1 MPVWVGEKA
10 NLASLL
16 VARKLGF
23 APIARRTYVILD

>member
-1 MPVWVGEKA
+1 MPVWISGKA

-23 APIARRTYVILD
+23 APITRRTYVILD